1 MTQPGSWLTKVL
13 WTPPTA
19 LCTRILHVRCD
30 ATHRTGLR
38 KDLMLVF
45 GDPCFCGLFGL
56 ARVEPFCYPILQQGK
71 DTSLPTSARV
81 DRAVASGVTETCIV
95 GLSTL
100 QGLMFR
106 VRVSRFRVQGAPF
119 MCFKALHFRRRG
131 PRCMS
136 YSQWFPPC

>member
-1 MTQPGSWLTKVL
+1 MPDVFLEVHAVGALVFQLEDVRDIGPNSCDTAWQLANQSSLD
-13 WTPPTA
+13 PPTA
-19 LCTRILHVRCD
+19 LCTRILRVRCD

-71 DTSLPTSARV
+71 ETSLPTSARV

-106 VRVSRFRVQGAPF
+106 VRVSRFRV
-119 MCFKALHFRRRG
+119 
-131 PRCMS
+131 
-136 YSQWFPPC
+136 